1 METGTSA
8 APRREMHP
16 LVKIVVEIGP
26 LALFFFA
33 NAKFGIFAATATFMV
48 ATVISLAVS
57 YALTR
62 HIATLPLVT
71 GVFVLVFGGLTVW
84 LNDELFIKLKPT
96 IVNTLF
102 GVILVGGLLMGRSLL
117 RIVFDSVFRLDAEG
131 WRQLTWRW
139 AIFFFVLAA
148 LNEFVWRNFSTDTWV
163 SFKVF
168 GIMPLTMVFA
178 LSQMPLLQRHAL
190 PEEDGDA
197 GPGA

>member
-16 LVKIVVEIGP
+16 LVKILIEIGP
-26 LALFFFA
+26 LAIFFFA

-48 ATVISLAVS
+48 ATLISLTVS

-84 LNDELFIKLKPT
+84 LNDDLFIKLKPT

-102 GVILVGGLLMGRSLL
+102 GVILVGGLLTGRSLL
-117 RIVFDSVFRLDAEG
+117 SMVFDSVFRLDAEG

-148 LNEFVWRNFSTDTWV
+148 LNEIVWRNFSTDTWV

-190 PEEDGDA
+190 PEEDGENESDA
-197 GPGA
+197 